1 MSQPAALV
9 MPPRVLEAWRQ
20 VQSVNLFGYNPKGW
34 HLVEVPALWVMWRK
48 EAYRTARGFGI
59 LRNAQKLYLEDEC
72 GTTGNARL

>member
-1 MSQPAALV
+1 

>member
-9 MPPRVLEAWRQ
+9 MPPSALDACRQ

-48 EAYRTARGFGI
+48 DAYRTAKGFGI